1 MRCCLS
7 RHLRIERHPLN
18 FQVGYYT
25 TVGGPRPV
33 SERCLSSTA
42 PLTCTTSAPVA
53 AASLPIISG
62 DPLSNLTI
70 NVSNPTFGC
79 YTGEFWA
86 VSQACAHSPGAGE
99 RGRHPYGLLHR
110 PILCER
116 RLHRRFR
123 VRGRHH
129 RQWIPAAMDHSEQP
143 DRWLDQRRL
152 ESGLLRRRGRAC
164 PVFPPR
170 FVQRTIHHARNQ
182 SGNPRRALC
191 VHDSN
196 GNYNVFV
203 PSVQFNSG
211 RYKHGPTARRQA
223 RPSQSRSSL
232 LRSRRTPRRQI
243 NAQLFLGKNLILTP
257 GIYNLN
263 QTLLVTRPDTV
274 VLGIGFPTLIP
285 ENGIVSMIVLPA
297 QGVMVSGMIFDAGIP
312 NSPLLL
318 QFGTPLGQVPALTPL
333 RCRMSFSGLAARSRA
348 RPTLAFPSAAT
359 TPSWMTSGPGAPT
372 TATASVG
379 PTTPPTLA

>member
-1 MRCCLS
+1 
-7 RHLRIERHPLN
+7 
-18 FQVGYYT
+18 
-25 TVGGPRPV
+25 
-33 SERCLSSTA
+33 
-42 PLTCTTSAPVA
+42 
-53 AASLPIISG
+53 
-62 DPLSNLTI
+62 
-70 NVSNPTFGC
+70 
-79 YTGEFWA
+79 
-86 VSQACAHSPGAGE
+86 
-99 RGRHPYGLLHR
+99 
-110 PILCER
+110 
-116 RLHRRFR
+116 
-123 VRGRHH
+123 
-129 RQWIPAAMDHSEQP
+129 MDHSEQP

-182 SGNPRRALC
+182 SGNREEPY
-191 VHDSN
+191 VYIDSN

-203 PSVQFNSG
+203 PSVQFNSAG
-211 RYKHGPTARRQA
+211 TTWANGQTPGSSIPISQFFIAQPTNSA
-223 RPSQSRSSL
+223 
-232 LRSRRTPRRQI
+232 TQI

-318 QFGTPLGQVPALTPL
+318 QFGTPLGPSSSSDPSALQDVFFRIGGAEPGQANVSL
-333 RCRMSFSGLAARSRA
+333 
-348 RPTLAFPSAAT
+348 PSAAT